1 MLPSNNRAAVAV
13 AVFVLLLVTPLYG
26 QVARLADGQPD
37 IQGMYTRSGVRG
49 IEANAPV
56 SPIDPADKN
65 ALSVSNRGDG
75 LGPYP
80 RIFGQGAQ
88 VLRGGQQG
96 PQRQTGII
104 DPPDRKLP

>member
-1 MLPSNNRAAVAV
+1 MLLSNSHAALIG
-13 AVFVLLLVTPLYG
+13 VLLLASAASA
-26 QVARLADGQPD
+26 QVSRLPDGQPD

-49 IEANAPV
+49 IEADAPV

-80 RIFGQGAQ
+80 KIFGQGAQ
-88 VLRGGQQG
+88 ALRGGQSA
-96 PQRQTGII
+96 PQR
-104 DPPDRKLP
+104 RKIGRASCRERV